1 MERRARALGV
11 TADRVLITSGLL
23 TEEAYVRALA
33 RSLGLIFEPLE
44 SAPDGDWVLS
54 KDRLLDACA
63 AGLLPL
69 LHHEELAIVVAPRG
83 RATRQLCAL
92 ANSSPEWRGRFRLTT
107 SERLT
112 RFVQRNLKAA
122 LGRRASFALRTERPD
137 LSAAPR
143 DVPWPRKNVILLA
156 AVILGAAIAA
166 PNLMVAGSSII
177 LAALFVAW
185 IALRVVGLLSAPEP
199 RPPLPRRPDASLP
212 VYTLIAA
219 LYRESAAVVELVAAL
234 DALDWPGIMEQTPQS
249 HRLSGSQPLSR

>member
-92 ANSSPEWRGRFRLTT
+92 ANETGR
-107 SERLT
+107 
-112 RFVQRNLKAA
+112 
-122 LGRRASFALRTERPD
+122 
-137 LSAAPR
+137 
-143 DVPWPRKNVILLA
+143 
-156 AVILGAAIAA
+156 
-166 PNLMVAGSSII
+166 
-177 LAALFVAW
+177 
-185 IALRVVGLLSAPEP
+185 
-199 RPPLPRRPDASLP
+199 
-212 VYTLIAA
+212 
-219 LYRESAAVVELVAAL
+219 
-234 DALDWPGIMEQTPQS
+234 
-249 HRLSGSQPLSR
+249 

>member
-1 MERRARALGV
+1 MSESAMTTPQAESQSRAIVEHLLPQLLARLRPHLPASSNRRGQPPNEFPELDCVRRRLPARTIAAVERRARALGV

-156 AVILGAAIAA
+156 AVILGAAISTTI
-166 PNLMVAGSSII
+166 NVY
-177 LAALFVAW
+177 
-185 IALRVVGLLSAPEP
+185 VVHI
-199 RPPLPRRPDASLP
+199 R
-212 VYTLIAA
+212 
-219 LYRESAAVVELVAAL
+219 
-234 DALDWPGIMEQTPQS
+234 
-249 HRLSGSQPLSR
+249 